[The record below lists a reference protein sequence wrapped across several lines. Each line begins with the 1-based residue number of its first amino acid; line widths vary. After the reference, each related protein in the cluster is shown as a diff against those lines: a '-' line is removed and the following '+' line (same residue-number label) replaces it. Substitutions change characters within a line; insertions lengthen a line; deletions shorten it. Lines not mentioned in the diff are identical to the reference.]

1 MNDTLKKF
9 IESKV
14 APWLLIGGVVG
25 AVTATFGLIE
35 SKAKAEDVRELK
47 TRVEADGNRITA
59 VESANQSRNAEIE
72 RRFNDVDKK
81 LDKIDDKL
89 EKLVEKRK

>member
-9 IESKV
+9 IESKL
-14 APWLLIGGVVG
+14 APWLMVG
-25 AVTATFGLIE
+25 ALLSFLTGTFALIE

-47 TRVEADGNRITA
+47 SRVEADGNRITA
-59 VESANQSRNAEIE
+59 VESANQARNAEIE
-72 RRFNDVDKK
+72 RRFDGMDKK

-89 EKLVEKRK
+89 DKLAEKRK